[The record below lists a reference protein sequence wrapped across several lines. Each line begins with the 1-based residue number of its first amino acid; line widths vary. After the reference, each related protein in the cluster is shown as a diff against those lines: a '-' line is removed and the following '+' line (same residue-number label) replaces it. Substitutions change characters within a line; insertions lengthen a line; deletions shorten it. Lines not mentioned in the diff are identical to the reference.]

1 MITENISIIS
11 LLAWLVG
18 PLARWVARRGEAA
31 EARLAAAV
39 ARDLEPEAEGRSS
52 SSGPPSYSALVIKKT
67 RIFHPPPP
75 NIPLYPNR
83 HIG

>member
-18 PLARWVARRGEAA
+18 PLVRWVARRGEAA

-39 ARDLEPEAEGRSS
+39 ARDLEPEAEGPSSS
-52 SSGPPSYSALVIKKT
+52 SSGPPSYSALVIEKKN
-67 RIFHPPPP
+67 FYPPPP
-75 NIPLYPNR
+75 PQYTPIPK
-83 HIG
+83 